1 MRLAKPIKPDQNQT
15 RADAAALDRLLTDLA
30 AVHQDLLASIH
41 AHRHAMRQT
50 DLEGMVAA
58 LAAQSACVD
67 RIGILEQ
74 QRNLLAKAFSGQ
86 VAARGPVSISDMAR
100 AIGGQTGDAL
110 LVRAAAL
117 RVLMQQVQAEQ
128 GALGSAAV
136 QLSAHIEGLMR
147 LVVQKLSTAG
157 VYGRSGRIDV
167 PRAALSLDLKS

>member
-1 MRLAKPIKPDQNQT
+1 MRLAKPIKPDQNKT
-15 RADAAALDRLLTDLA
+15 RADAASLDRLMTDLTTA
-30 AVHQDLLASIH
+30 HKDLLASIH

-50 DLEGMVAA
+50 DLEGMAAA

-67 RIGILEQ
+67 RIGALEQ
-74 QRNLLAKAFSGQ
+74 QRNLLAKAFSGP
-86 VAARGPVSISDMAR
+86 VASRGPISISDMAR
-100 AIGGQTGDAL
+100 AIGGQTGDDL

-117 RVLMQQVQAEQ
+117 RGLMQQVREEQ

-136 QLSAHIEGLMR
+136 QLAAHIEGLMR